1 MLLPTIL
8 NFSERGPTDTTY
20 FNVSTLSTRRDNN
33 IEINQLE
40 NGDCY
45 KYLGQDEDIRF
56 NGTPNKERV
65 TKKYFQRKKKIWSS
79 ELYASNKLTSHNIF
93 AIPVITP
100 TFGIIN
106 WTKEELHNIDIKTRK
121 LLTSTGSFHINS
133 DIDRRYNYHN

>member
-1 MLLPTIL
+1 M
-8 NFSERGPTDTTY
+8 R
-20 FNVSTLSTRRDNN
+20 
-33 IEINQLE
+33 
-40 NGDCY
+40 
-45 KYLGQDEDIRF
+45 QDEDIRF
-56 NGTPNKERV
+56 NDTPNKERV
-65 TKKYFQRKKKIWSS
+65 TKKYFQRKKEIWSS

-133 DIDRRYNYHN
+133 DID